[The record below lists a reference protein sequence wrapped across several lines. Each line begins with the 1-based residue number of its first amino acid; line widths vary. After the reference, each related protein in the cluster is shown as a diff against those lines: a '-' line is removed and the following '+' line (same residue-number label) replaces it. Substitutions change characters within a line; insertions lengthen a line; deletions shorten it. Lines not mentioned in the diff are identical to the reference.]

1 MISGLVKIISINALP
16 DGTGFKDLTWMYKPK
31 IKQRAVYQSSWGIV
45 NVGGGL

>member
-1 MISGLVKIISINALP
+1 MVSGLVKIISINALP
-16 DGTGFKDLTWMYKPK
+16 DETVFTWMYKPK